1 MQWKKKQ
8 KELHIPCTA
17 FNIFEN
23 CLFFYGIHIHR
34 IWKVSQRVFSSP
46 LLDIQTFTP
55 ARPHD
60 TSAGLSFSA
69 AFHLCIHGNID
80 KMMKTSQEL
89 QKLHFTSYPLP
100 VLVGNN
106 WWCLNI
112 TSYYLPEQVMKLTGK
127 SSSNVRSVSPL
138 WLVCPVCP
146 HDYPDYHDSNDDYDE
161 HGNHHSTDESS
172 LSP

>member
-1 MQWKKKQ
+1 M
-8 KELHIPCTA
+8 ESVSARFLIASVGYPALHPCTSTWYQ
-17 FNIFEN
+17 
-23 CLFFYGIHIHR
+23 CWSFF
-34 IWKVSQRVFSSP
+34 FSCFP
-46 LLDIQTFTP
+46 FVHTWEVPI
-55 ARPHD
+55 
-60 TSAGLSFSA
+60 
-69 AFHLCIHGNID
+69 GNID

-112 TSYYLPEQVMKLTGK
+112 TSYYLPELVMKLTGK

-161 HGNHHSTDESS
+161 HGDHHSTDESS